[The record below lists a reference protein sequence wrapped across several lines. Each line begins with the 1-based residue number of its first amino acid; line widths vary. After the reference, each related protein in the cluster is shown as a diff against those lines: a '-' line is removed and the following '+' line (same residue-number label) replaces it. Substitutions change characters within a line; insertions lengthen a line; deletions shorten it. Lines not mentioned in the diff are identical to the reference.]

1 MEGEENEIFE
11 STSEYTSLRFMYF
24 VDNCSEGSGRKQE
37 AKSKILKEICIHMF
51 AYVYMCVYALCV
63 YVFEINVAYFTLWS

>member
-24 VDNCSEGSGRKQE
+24 VDNCSEGSVRKQE
-37 AKSKILKEICIHMF
+37 AKQLFEEKI
-51 AYVYMCVYALCV
+51 
-63 YVFEINVAYFTLWS
+63 TRRG